1 MFCTVLVPG
10 NVKVMIT
17 KSLLPGCSA
26 KKGVEQC
33 VVSSGIDVYLVLWQ
47 HGGTFYW
54 GQIGTGRVRLY
65 MRIQTG
71 SHQTRSL
78 RNFEY

>member
-1 MFCTVLVPG
+1 M
-10 NVKVMIT
+10 MIT
-17 KSLLPGCSA
+17 KSLLPGRSA

-54 GQIGTGRVRLY
+54 VGADRDRESVRLY